1 MSLVSD
7 SGYLKEAK
15 NLATY
20 HHERWDGM
28 GYPSGKKGEEIP
40 LSARIMAVADVFDAL
55 ASPRVYKPAFP
66 LEKALAILQEGSGSQ
81 FDPKCVEVFM
91 DSLDEVKM
99 ILKKYHG
106 GNLAD

>member
-1 MSLVSD
+1 
-7 SGYLKEAK
+7 
-15 NLATY
+15 
-20 HHERWDGM
+20 
-28 GYPSGKKGEEIP
+28 
-40 LSARIMAVADVFDAL
+40 MAVADVFDAL